1 MPWWKVLL
9 IVLAICLP
17 CIVVLEVISRLGKY
31 RAKVT
36 KGLFDLD
43 KRAQECPDA
52 EVEQLWSDVCWFEV
66 DTYKTH
72 FQHLKMIS
80 IMAYVQARR
89 AHIKRDDEAKKK
101 KYDTIAAKVAGGQAT
116 AAPPSDQSPH

>member
-1 MPWWKVLL
+1 MMEGLPWWKVML
-9 IVLAICLP
+9 IVLAICIPLI
-17 CIVVLEVISRLGKY
+17 IVNEIILRVRKY

-43 KRAQECPDA
+43 KRAQECPDS

-66 DTYKTH
+66 ETYKNH

-80 IMAYVQARR
+80 IMAYVQGRR
-89 AHIKRDDEAKKK
+89 AHIKRDTA
-101 KYDTIAAKVAGGQAT
+101 AAKITGGQT
-116 AAPPSDQSPH
+116 PSAPPSDQSAD